1 MDKPKIEDPPKDETE
16 VKDKEPEPEPEPEPA
31 KSSEPKNDTVSPSE
45 PKVTVAE
52 APVGRVKTRRSL
64 VVAEDHLG
72 PVTDIMED
80 LRAQVGDINDGNY
93 NKFVGE
99 AMSSV
104 STLEIGGT
112 VKKEI
117 VKRAVGVVISKVES
131 KDDRDFL
138 ERLMEKVIDRMIDM
152 VVSAAKG
159 QLPVV
164 AKKSKYTW
172 NKCLDC
178 FTC

>member
-1 MDKPKIEDPPKDETE
+1 MDKPKIEDPPKDESE
-16 VKDKEPEPEPEPEPA
+16 VKEPEPEPEPA

-45 PKVTVAE
+45 PKVDVAE
-52 APVGRVKTRRSL
+52 VPVGRVKTRRSL

-72 PVTDIMED
+72 PVTDIMEE

-93 NKFVGE
+93 DKFVGE

-117 VKRAVGVVISKVES
+117 VKRAVSVVISKVES

-164 AKKSKYTW
+164 AKKSKNAW

-178 FTC
+178 LTC